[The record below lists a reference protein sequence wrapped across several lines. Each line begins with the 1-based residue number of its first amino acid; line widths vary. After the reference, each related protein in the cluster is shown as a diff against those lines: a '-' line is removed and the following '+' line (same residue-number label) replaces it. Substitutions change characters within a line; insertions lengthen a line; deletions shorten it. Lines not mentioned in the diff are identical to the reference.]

1 MYCSKCGNKLSEG
14 VKFCQNCGTSVGTV
28 PTQYEPI
35 PNQSVASPPT
45 YRSRGKIVISIVA
58 VVGAMFVGAF
68 AAYML
73 LSMSGTSIEHTG
85 DIIFESP
92 EEAAQAFASAVAS
105 DDFESAVTLFG
116 RGHRAKS
123 LDFADYI
130 TRTRTWVPSAV
141 QYPSSNNIFTNTN
154 QQYLRSNASNQISG
168 LVFSLNADEAYLN
181 GTLMQDEGY
190 DTLTAEVT
198 EYCLPENLDTFK
210 ILRMDYVMPDTQ
222 NTDTS
227 IKNTESLA
235 AIYGGQTI
243 EDYTVLY
250 EYNGKTYFGGMQ
262 FIQYD
267 DGWYIYNAYTL
278 LGGQS
283 VQGYLSEMS
292 EPEYIKRVETSD
304 WNIEQERGMKLIL
317 TIGIGVIIYRIIIF
331 RNKVAGGTFGAGLR
345 EGCKM

>member
-1 MYCSKCGNKLSEG
+1 MYCRKCGNKLTEG

-28 PTQYEPI
+28 STQYNSI
-35 PNQSVASPPT
+35 PGQSAASPPT

-68 AAYML
+68 ATYML

-85 DIIFESP
+85 DIISESP
-92 EEAAQAFASAVAS
+92 EEAAQAFTSAVAS
-105 DDFESAVTLFG
+105 DDFESAVALFG
-116 RGHRAKS
+116 CERRAES

-130 TRTRTWVPSAV
+130 ARTHTWVPSAIS
-141 QYPSSNNIFTNTN
+141 YPSSNNIFTNTN

-181 GTLMQDEGY
+181 GALMQDGGNSA
-190 DTLTAEVT
+190 LAAEIT

-222 NTDTS
+222 NTDAS

-235 AIYGGQTI
+235 AIYGGQTM
-243 EDYTVLY
+243 EDYTILY

-278 LGGQS
+278 LGDQNT
-283 VQGYLSEMS
+283 QGYLSKMS
-292 EPEYIKRVETSD
+292 ESEYIERVETSD
-304 WNIEQERGMKLIL
+304 WNIE
-317 TIGIGVIIYRIIIF
+317 
-331 RNKVAGGTFGAGLR
+331 
-345 EGCKM
+345 